1 MEVSRGYKFSLR
13 KKLVFFITLLAII
26 TYSTSA
32 LFIYGI
38 YPVLADS
45 IAVSS
50 YAFTVVTLM
59 LGIFWSGV
67 LAFIAAGVII
77 KPLQRLEKTALKVAH
92 GDISED
98 AEISKSDDEIKSLGI
113 AFNHMLFNLREMVQN
128 IEGNFNKTN
137 DNVKELSAEANC
149 AKEQTVAIAL
159 AVKEIAEGSEVS
171 AQSVQDT
178 AVSVDEAME
187 LAQAVQKKADSSLE
201 ISKNMIK
208 DLTETN
214 QVVIS
219 LINGMKSLVEENN
232 YSLQSVQRLEVNAN
246 QVEEII
252 KLVGDIASQSNL
264 LALNASIEAARAGEH
279 GAGFAIVAEEVRHLA
294 DESAKAVE
302 GITEL
307 VKGMQVEVK
316 NVVKQIKTQVANAEK
331 ESKKGEEANQAFHYM
346 NETIKEM
353 AKGVAS
359 ITELVHSQMEQI
371 YQTSQQSQ
379 EVAAVAE
386 QTSACAQQVSDI
398 TESQTAIINKVDELS
413 LLLKEQ
419 AEELKMT
426 ISRFTM

>member
-1 MEVSRGYKFSLR
+1 MEVGRGYKFSLR
-13 KKLVFFITLLAII
+13 KKLVFFITSLALI

-32 LFIYGI
+32 LFIYVV
-38 YPVLADS
+38 YPLLANS
-45 IAVSS
+45 IEVSS
-50 YAFTVVTLM
+50 YTFTVATLM
-59 LGIFWSGV
+59 MGIFWSGV

-77 KPLQRLEKTALKVAH
+77 KPLQKLEKTALNAAH
-92 GDISED
+92 GDISKD

-128 IEGNFNKTN
+128 IEENFNKTN
-137 DNVKELSAEANC
+137 SKVNDLTEEANC
-149 AKEQTVAIAL
+149 AKEQTFAISL

-187 LAQAVQKKADSSLE
+187 LAQAVKIKADSSLE
-201 ISKNMIK
+201 ISQNMIH

-219 LINGMKSLVEENN
+219 LLRGMKILVEENN
-232 YSLQSVQRLEVNAN
+232 NSLQSVQKLEVNAN
-246 QVEEII
+246 EVEKII
-252 KLVGDIASQSNL
+252 KLVGDIASQTNL

-279 GAGFAIVAEEVRHLA
+279 GTGFAVVAEEVRHLA

-307 VKGMQVEVK
+307 VKGIQLEVK
-316 NVVKQIKTQVANAEK
+316 NVVKQMKMQVANVEQ
-331 ESKKGEEANQAFHYM
+331 ESKKGEEANQAFHHM
-346 NETIKEM
+346 NATIKEM
-353 AKGVAS
+353 AERVAS
-359 ITELVHSQMEQI
+359 ITELVHQQMEQI

-386 QTSACAQQVSDI
+386 QTSACAQQVSNI
-398 TESQTAIINKVDELS
+398 TENQTTIINRVDELAS
-413 LLLKEQ
+413 LLKEQ
-419 AEELKMT
+419 AEELKTT
-426 ISRFTM
+426 ISRFTI